1 MKQAIDTM
9 RDAFVQLS
17 MNQAVVPL
25 RLGIDIPEHNGGA
38 LFMPVYLPKNKQ
50 VGLKVV
56 SVFKN
61 NPEKGLPMIHA
72 MVIVMDAVN
81 GCLLAVMDGEYLT
94 ALRTGAASGL
104 ATDLLSRKDAEV
116 VTIIGAGVQGKTQ
129 LEAVCAVRL
138 IKKAYVL
145 DIDLQRATEFAKEM
159 SERLSIPVDLI
170 EKSEMLRQSDV
181 ICTATSSHD
190 PVFSNNDLKPSVHI
204 NGIGSYRPDMQEIP
218 VETIVRA
225 KVVVDSKES
234 CLSEAG
240 DIIIPLQEGLIDE
253 DHIYAEIGE
262 IVAWSKSGRE
272 SEEEITVF
280 KSVGNAVQD
289 LAAASRVIE
298 TARVQNLGT
307 EISL

>member
-72 MVIVMDAVN
+72 MVMVMDAVN
-81 GCLLAVMDGEYLT
+81 GCPLAVMDGEYLT

-129 LEAVCAVRL
+129 LEAVCAVRS
-138 IKKAYVL
+138 IKKAYIL

-159 SERLSIPVDLI
+159 SERLSIPVDFI
-170 EKSEMLRQSDV
+170 EKSEMLRQSYV

-190 PVFSNNDLKPSVHI
+190 PVFSDNDLKPGVHI

-253 DHIYAEIGE
+253 NHIYAEIGE
-262 IVAWSKSGRE
+262 IAAGSKIGRE
-272 SEEEITVF
+272 SRKEITVF